1 MLMYPADLLG
11 LINLTA
17 VPAAQ
22 SGLLVQSL
30 LCFALLTALFMVT
43 DVTAQRQC
51 RAFALQVKQNF
62 TAETLS
68 LRCSLTAAAL
78 TALVLYLPGIFLLAA
93 PLPALL
99 PALVLGLGFYTVSA
113 LKFRIL
119 KEPLVW
125 SDLLLVKELLLCP
138 RYYLGYVRAWVL
150 AVGAAALG
158 ALTVLECLLLAGT
171 QQFFLLQYC
180 AGAGVL
186 SLAAVLLA
194 LKLAEKQALSLGVRC
209 CADACLQGAQQG
221 IMLNFALGLAALRLN
236 LNYPAAMAKQQARVQ
251 ALRTQGQGAEV
262 LVLVQAES
270 WVDAARLQRAGST
283 DQDRAACAEPADRGT
298 ELTLQGLFDINY
310 FGAYTM
316 RSEFAVLTGINPQ
329 TLGAFASDPY
339 QLVHGLKHQAAGA
352 GLGSLAQLLKQQG
365 WRTAALHLNSG
376 RFFSRRQVL
385 QALGFAELYF
395 AEDLN
400 TADKSDR
407 SLGQAVVKLIQ
418 DAKAKGEKLL
428 VFAISLSGHGPYAG
442 RDFAAQSLS
451 YAQKQQDLY
460 HCLQQI
466 KAVLGP
472 QDRLLVY
479 GDHLPPLT
487 GIEQAAPVE
496 ALKPEVQ
503 GFNFKRTELES
514 AGLDGAG
521 SGRLQLCSSLML
533 NTLMLRAGGLYA

>member
-1 MLMYPADLLG
+1 MLMYVADLLG

-78 TALVLYLPGIFLLAA
+78 TALMLYLPGLFLLAA

-138 RYYLGYVRAWVL
+138 RYYLGYVRPWVL
-150 AVGAAALG
+150 VAGAAALG

-194 LKLAEKQALSLGVRC
+194 LKLAEKQALSLGERC

-251 ALRTQGQGAEV
+251 ALRTQVQGSEV

-270 WVDAARLQRAGST
+270 WVDAARLQRADGP
-283 DQDRAACAEPADRGT
+283 DQDRAACSELGEKST
-298 ELTLQGLFDINY
+298 ELTLQGLFNIDY

-316 RSEFAVLTGINPQ
+316 RSEFAVLTGIDPQ

-339 QLVHGLKHQAAGA
+339 QLVHRLKDKAA
-352 GLGSLAQLLKQQG
+352 GLGSLAQLLKDQG

-466 KAVLGP
+466 KTVLGP

-503 GFNFKRTELES
+503 GFNFKRAELES